1 MINKKTKKTKK
12 TEKNKIST
20 VSSLN
25 AKRYVSTSKP
35 AMSSKETPAPPS
47 TISSRIKDANF
58 DSTPL
63 IPDAFKVGL
72 PTDEDGALFG
82 VVLYSGIPELCKQ
95 TMVVSKYH

>member
-1 MINKKTKKTKK
+1 
-12 TEKNKIST
+12 
-20 VSSLN
+20 
-25 AKRYVSTSKP
+25 
-35 AMSSKETPAPPS
+35 MSSKETPAPPS

-82 VVLYSGIPELCKQ
+82 VVLY
-95 TMVVSKYH
+95 